1 MKPLN
6 SRSNNQRI
14 AKNKLQSEGL
24 GGVSSTL
31 IIPGTEGTGL
41 SKIGKIAPLPKSP
54 DSYQPILNSKNNPV
68 IRIETVEKY
77 FYFFLQFE
85 NVFVP
90 RSDEV
95 LYSFAVVITLE
106 PSTINSVSSQIGI
119 TTKNIKGLTS
129 TEYENNSFLH
139 PTYLNQD
146 NQPLSIRYAE
156 LATLIQTTPGRLD
169 NIPLGYPDFP
179 FSRSPIT
186 TQIGLL
192 PQPPIPDFLT
202 SLGQTGGTAI
212 SVGGTVG
219 FIDSSVRTPEQ
230 VSPSSWDWYF
240 GGSGASPTGSTQQN
254 PIVTFG
260 LTGSYS
266 VTLTASNL
274 SGSSSITKISFVVV
288 N

>member
-1 MKPLN
+1 LKPLN

-41 SKIGKIAPLPKSP
+41 LKIGKLASLTKSP

-68 IRIETVEKY
+68 IGVETAEKY

-119 TTKNIKGLTS
+119 STKNIKGLTF

-146 NQPLSIRYAE
+146 NQSLSIRYAE

-186 TQIGLL
+186 TQIGIL
-192 PQPPIPDFLT
+192 PQPPIPNFLT

-219 FIDSSVRTPEQ
+219 FVDSSIRTPDR

-266 VTLTASNL
+266 ITLTSSNL
-274 SGSSSITKISFVVV
+274 SGSSSITKNFFVIV

>member
-41 SKIGKIAPLPKSP
+41 LKIGKLASLTKSP

-68 IRIETVEKY
+68 IGVETAEKY

-119 TTKNIKGLTS
+119 STKNIKGLTF

-146 NQPLSIRYAE
+146 NQSLSIRYAE

-186 TQIGLL
+186 TQIGIL
-192 PQPPIPDFLT
+192 PQPPIPNFLT

-219 FIDSSVRTPEQ
+219 FVDSSIRTPDQ

-266 VTLTASNL
+266 ITLTSSNL
-274 SGSSSITKISFVVV
+274 SGSSSITKNFFVIV

>member
-1 MKPLN
+1 LKPLN

-41 SKIGKIAPLPKSP
+41 LKIGKLASLTKSP

-68 IRIETVEKY
+68 IGVETAEKY

-119 TTKNIKGLTS
+119 STKNIKGLTF

-146 NQPLSIRYAE
+146 NQSLSIRYAE

-186 TQIGLL
+186 TQIGIL
-192 PQPPIPDFLT
+192 PQPPIPNFLT

-219 FIDSSVRTPEQ
+219 FVDSSIRTPDQ

-266 VTLTASNL
+266 ITLTSSNL
-274 SGSSSITKISFVVV
+274 SGSSSITKNFFVIV

>member
-41 SKIGKIAPLPKSP
+41 LKIGKLASLTKSP

-68 IRIETVEKY
+68 IGVETAEKY

-119 TTKNIKGLTS
+119 STKNIKGLTF

-146 NQPLSIRYAE
+146 NQSLSIRYAE

-186 TQIGLL
+186 TQIGIL
-192 PQPPIPDFLT
+192 PQPPIPNFLT

-219 FIDSSVRTPEQ
+219 FVDSSIRTPDR

-266 VTLTASNL
+266 ITLTSSNL
-274 SGSSSITKISFVVV
+274 SGSSSITKNFFVIV